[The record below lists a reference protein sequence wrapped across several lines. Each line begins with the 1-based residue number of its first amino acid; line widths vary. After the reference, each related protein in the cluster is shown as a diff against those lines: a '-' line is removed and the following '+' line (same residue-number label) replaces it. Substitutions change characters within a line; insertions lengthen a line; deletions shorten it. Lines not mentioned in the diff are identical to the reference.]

1 MSEHNR
7 SKISPLEKVAAFIV
21 DKRKAFYFVYILSI
35 IFSMFSMNWV
45 SVNNNITDYLSEETE
60 TKRGITLMEDEFITY
75 ASAEVMIDNI
85 SYSDAKNL
93 CEELEEIEGVK
104 DIAFDNTES
113 HYKNASALFSVT
125 FDGKNDD
132 EICLKALE
140 EIEDKTKYYDV
151 YVSAE
156 LGNSK
161 AETTAKEINNV
172 LVIAC
177 IIILTVL
184 LISSRTYME
193 IPVLVIT
200 FGAAAILNKGTNYIF
215 GEISFISNSIAV
227 VLQLALAI
235 DYAIIL
241 CHRYT
246 EEREKREPR
255 EAVIKALYKS
265 IPEISGS
272 CLTTV
277 SGLAAMSFMQF
288 KVGFDMSIVL
298 IKAIAISIICVF
310 TLMPGLLMTFSKVID
325 RTRHRNF
332 IPNITAWS
340 NAIIKI
346 RYITP
351 PIFALV
357 ITAAFF
363 ISSNCPYAY
372 SYTNLTTITRNE
384 SQIAQEM
391 ITDTFGQNNM
401 LAVLVPSGEYDKEQ
415 ALKEELERYPQV
427 DTVTGLASVEAI
439 DGYAIGDKLTP
450 REFAELTDMDIEMV
464 RLIYSA
470 YAVEEESYGRIIS
483 GIDTYKI
490 ALLDMFDFVYDMTE
504 NGYVPL
510 NDETQKSLD
519 ELHTM
524 LDEGK
529 SQLSSENTT
538 RIVMNLNIPEE
549 SEESFEFLKTVRDTA
564 KKYYGDEVLLVG
576 NTTSDYDLST
586 AFVKDNLIITILSV
600 LFVLIVLFFTFQS
613 AGIPIILILVIQGSI
628 WINFSFPTIQNQPI
642 FFMGYLVVSAIQM
655 GANIDYAIVITS
667 RYTEFRSEMN
677 KFDAVK
683 KALNLALPTIFT
695 SGTILASAG
704 YVIGLLSSDPAISS
718 IGIVLGRGTVI
729 SILLVMAILPQLLI
743 LGDYI
748 IEKTSFDL
756 KYIREDIKERI
767 KTGGGTDEK

>member
-470 YAVEEESYGRIIS
+470 YAVEEGSYGRIIS
-483 GIDTYKI
+483 EIDTYKI

-564 KKYYGDEVLLVG
+564 KKYYGDDVLLVG

-667 RYTEFRSEMN
+667 RYTEFRREMN
-677 KFDAVK
+677 KFDAIK
-683 KALNLALPTIFT
+683 KALNLAFPTIFT

>member
-470 YAVEEESYGRIIS
+470 YAVEEGSYGRIIS
-483 GIDTYKI
+483 EIDTYKI

-504 NGYVPL
+504 NGYVSL

-564 KKYYGDEVLLVG
+564 KKYYGDDVLLVG

-628 WINFSFPTIQNQPI
+628 WINFSFPTIQNQPV

-683 KALNLALPTIFT
+683 KALNLAFPTIFT

>member
-470 YAVEEESYGRIIS
+470 YAVEEGSYGRIIS
-483 GIDTYKI
+483 EIDTYKI

-564 KKYYGDEVLLVG
+564 KKYYGDDVLLVG

-628 WINFSFPTIQNQPI
+628 WINFSFPTIQNQPV

-667 RYTEFRSEMN
+667 RYTEFRREMN
-677 KFDAVK
+677 KFDAIK
-683 KALNLALPTIFT
+683 KALNLAFPTIFT

>member
-172 LVIAC
+172 LAIAC

-470 YAVEEESYGRIIS
+470 YAVEEGSYGRIIS

-564 KKYYGDEVLLVG
+564 KKYYGDDVLLVG

-628 WINFSFPTIQNQPI
+628 WINFSFPTIQNQPV

-667 RYTEFRSEMN
+667 RYTEFRREMN
-677 KFDAVK
+677 KFDAIK
-683 KALNLALPTIFT
+683 KALNLAFPTIFT

>member
-470 YAVEEESYGRIIS
+470 YAVEEGSYGRIIS
-483 GIDTYKI
+483 EIDTYKI

-564 KKYYGDEVLLVG
+564 KKYYGDDVLLVG

-628 WINFSFPTIQNQPI
+628 WINFSFPTIQNQPV

-683 KALNLALPTIFT
+683 KALNLAFPTIFT

>member
-415 ALKEELERYPQV
+415 ALKEELEKYPQV

-470 YAVEEESYGRIIS
+470 YAVEEGSYGRIIS

-504 NGYVPL
+504 NGYVSL
-510 NDETQKSLD
+510 NDEMQKSLD

-549 SEESFEFLKTVRDTA
+549 SEESFEFLNEVRDTA
-564 KKYYGDEVLLVG
+564 KKYYGDDVLLVG

-667 RYTEFRSEMN
+667 RYTEFRREMN
-677 KFDAVK
+677 KFDAIK
-683 KALNLALPTIFT
+683 KALNLAFPTIFT

>member
-1 MSEHNR
+1 
-7 SKISPLEKVAAFIV
+7 
-21 DKRKAFYFVYILSI
+21 
-35 IFSMFSMNWV
+35 
-45 SVNNNITDYLSEETE
+45 
-60 TKRGITLMEDEFITY
+60 
-75 ASAEVMIDNI
+75 
-85 SYSDAKNL
+85 
-93 CEELEEIEGVK
+93 
-104 DIAFDNTES
+104 
-113 HYKNASALFSVT
+113 
-125 FDGKNDD
+125 
-132 EICLKALE
+132 
-140 EIEDKTKYYDV
+140 
-151 YVSAE
+151 
-156 LGNSK
+156 
-161 AETTAKEINNV
+161 
-172 LVIAC
+172 
-177 IIILTVL
+177 
-184 LISSRTYME
+184 
-193 IPVLVIT
+193 
-200 FGAAAILNKGTNYIF
+200 
-215 GEISFISNSIAV
+215 
-227 VLQLALAI
+227 
-235 DYAIIL
+235 
-241 CHRYT
+241 
-246 EEREKREPR
+246 
-255 EAVIKALYKS
+255 
-265 IPEISGS
+265 
-272 CLTTV
+272 
-277 SGLAAMSFMQF
+277 
-288 KVGFDMSIVL
+288 
-298 IKAIAISIICVF
+298 
-310 TLMPGLLMTFSKVID
+310 
-325 RTRHRNF
+325 
-332 IPNITAWS
+332 
-340 NAIIKI
+340 
-346 RYITP
+346 
-351 PIFALV
+351 
-357 ITAAFF
+357 
-363 ISSNCPYAY
+363 
-372 SYTNLTTITRNE
+372 
-384 SQIAQEM
+384 
-391 ITDTFGQNNM
+391 M

-415 ALKEELERYPQV
+415 ALKEELEKYPQV

-470 YAVEEESYGRIIS
+470 YAVEEGSYGRIIS

-510 NDETQKSLD
+510 NGEMQKSLD

-549 SEESFEFLKTVRDTA
+549 SEESFEFLNEVRDTA
-564 KKYYGDEVLLVG
+564 KKYYGDDVLLVG

-667 RYTEFRSEMN
+667 RYTEFRREMN
-677 KFDAVK
+677 KFDAIK
-683 KALNLALPTIFT
+683 KALNLAFPTIFT

>member
-470 YAVEEESYGRIIS
+470 YAVEEGSYGRIIS

-504 NGYVPL
+504 NGYVSL

-564 KKYYGDEVLLVG
+564 KKYYGDDVLLVG

-667 RYTEFRSEMN
+667 RYTEFRREMN

>member
-470 YAVEEESYGRIIS
+470 YAVEEGSYGRIIS

-564 KKYYGDEVLLVG
+564 KKYYGDDVLLVG

-683 KALNLALPTIFT
+683 KALNLAFPTIFT

>member
-470 YAVEEESYGRIIS
+470 YAVEEGSYGRIIS
-483 GIDTYKI
+483 EIDTYKI

-564 KKYYGDEVLLVG
+564 KKYYGDDVLLVG

-667 RYTEFRSEMN
+667 RYTEFRREMN
-677 KFDAVK
+677 KFDAIK
-683 KALNLALPTIFT
+683 KDLNLAFPTIFT
-695 SGTILASAG
+695 SGKILASAG

>member
-60 TKRGITLMEDEFITY
+60 TRRGITLMEDEFITY

-415 ALKEELERYPQV
+415 ALKEELEKYPQV

-470 YAVEEESYGRIIS
+470 YAVEEGSYGRIIS

-504 NGYVPL
+504 NGYVSL
-510 NDETQKSLD
+510 NDEMQKSLD

-549 SEESFEFLKTVRDTA
+549 SEESFEFLNEVRDTA
-564 KKYYGDEVLLVG
+564 KKYYGDDVLLVG

-667 RYTEFRSEMN
+667 RYTEFRREMN
-677 KFDAVK
+677 KFDAIK
-683 KALNLALPTIFT
+683 KALNLAFPTIFT

>member
-470 YAVEEESYGRIIS
+470 YAVEEGSYGRIIS

-504 NGYVPL
+504 NGYVSL
-510 NDETQKSLD
+510 NDEMQKSLD

-564 KKYYGDEVLLVG
+564 KKYYGDDVLLVG

-667 RYTEFRSEMN
+667 RYTEFRREMN
-677 KFDAVK
+677 KFDAIK
-683 KALNLALPTIFT
+683 KALNLAFPTIFT

>member
-1 MSEHNR
+1 
-7 SKISPLEKVAAFIV
+7 
-21 DKRKAFYFVYILSI
+21 
-35 IFSMFSMNWV
+35 
-45 SVNNNITDYLSEETE
+45 
-60 TKRGITLMEDEFITY
+60 MEDEFITY

-470 YAVEEESYGRIIS
+470 YAVEEGSYGRIIS
-483 GIDTYKI
+483 EIDTYKI

-564 KKYYGDEVLLVG
+564 KKYYGDDVLLVG

-628 WINFSFPTIQNQPI
+628 WINFSFPTIQNQPV

-667 RYTEFRSEMN
+667 RYTEFRREMN
-677 KFDAVK
+677 KFDAIK
-683 KALNLALPTIFT
+683 KALNLAFPTIFT

>member
-7 SKISPLEKVAAFIV
+7 SKISPLEKVVAFIV

-372 SYTNLTTITRNE
+372 SYTNLSTITRNE

-470 YAVEEESYGRIIS
+470 YAVEEGSYGRIIS

-564 KKYYGDEVLLVG
+564 KKYYGDDVLLVG

-667 RYTEFRSEMN
+667 RYTEFRREMN